1 MNALEECHNRHFLF
15 KVFGGCNQLKTDV
28 NKCLSSERG
37 KKGERNRETALERRA
52 KIEAVW
58 EKMDEGDYT
67 ALEEFT
73 KRGSRG

>member
-15 KVFGGCNQLKTDV
+15 KVFGGCNQLKSDV

-37 KKGERNRETALERRA
+37 KKSVRNRETALEKRER
-52 KIEAVW
+52 IEGVW
-58 EKMDEGDYT
+58 KKMDEGDFS

-73 KRGSRG
+73 KRGS

>member
-15 KVFGGCNQLKTDV
+15 KVFGGCNQLKSDV

-37 KKGERNRETALERRA
+37 KKSVRNRETALEKRA
-52 KIEAVW
+52 RIEGVW
-58 EKMDEGDYT
+58 KKMDEGDFS

-73 KRGSRG
+73 KKGS